1 MSTTSVLKEQRT
13 RDVLSERRPILTAM
27 FAPKSVAL
35 IGASEKPGSVGR
47 ALLENLQSFR
57 GGAFPINPIHWTL
70 LGQKTFST
78 IRDAPEN
85 VDLAVIATPAATVP
99 GIVAE
104 CATAG
109 VKGAVIISAG
119 S

>member
-1 MSTTSVLKEQRT
+1 MKATNVRVKTSAETV
-13 RDVLSERRPILTAM
+13 VSERRPILRAM

-57 GGAFPINPIHWTL
+57 GRVFPINPSHATV
-70 LGQKTFST
+70 LGQKAFPT
-78 IRDAPEN
+78 IEDVPEE

-99 GIVAE
+99 GIVARM
-104 CATAG
+104 CG
-109 VKGAVIISAG
+109 CWV
-119 S
+119 